1 MTRPNRRTAPGRR
14 SLRAVVAAGSAAT
27 TLRRRRNWPSRRS
40 DARHSPVG
48 RHASSDETAYPRN
61 DGSLLAV
68 RDVVGDPLR
77 GSPPSTPGEKK
88 GLEASIAAVALL
100 IERDASGDV
109 TSGHRDDGPLARRGS
124 PSAANWRCASL
135 LFRGSAEEC
144 LRRLFADGTTRPER
158 RTTHPRDDGSVA
170 GNRCAATGSTGV
182 ALLLTVRDDVE
193 APRRR
198 PRRKR
203 TSIDQAIFAFG
214 DERTTVI
221 DERTSLLTRRV
232 STANAA
238 TSRRLRKD
246 RVPPTAV
253 VFALSSRLVQRAPS
267 HSISRLT

>member
-1 MTRPNRRTAPGRR
+1 MSGRRTSIDGRVG
-14 SLRAVVAAGSAAT
+14 LRFAARAGTCTVAG
-27 TLRRRRNWPSRRS
+27 
-40 DARHSPVG
+40 VI
-48 RHASSDETAYPRN
+48 
-61 DGSLLAV
+61 
-68 RDVVGDPLR
+68 DVVGAPLR
-77 GSPPSTPGEKK
+77 GSIPGEKNR
-88 GLEASIAAVALL
+88 LEASIAAVALL

-203 TSIDQAIFAFG
+203 TSIDQAIFALG
-214 DERTTVI
+214 LGRLASTDERTPPTL
-221 DERTSLLTRRV
+221 DERTSLGGAFL
-232 STANAA
+232 
-238 TSRRLRKD
+238 
-246 RVPPTAV
+246 
-253 VFALSSRLVQRAPS
+253 Q
-267 HSISRLT
+267 